1 MADLDIHVRLLPWL
15 WLELL
20 PDHLT
25 VDRVLVE
32 TQPSCE
38 FVVGFCHGDRCRLGR
53 FEEMNRRMH
62 RLSFGPGG
70 VLKVDFIEEWD
81 SAGNVELFIKRELWP

>member
-15 WLELL
+15 RLELL

-25 VDRVLVE
+25 VDGVLVE

-38 FVVGFCHGDRCRLGR
+38 FVVGCRHGDRCRLGW
-53 FEEMNRRMH
+53 FEEVTGECTGFP
-62 RLSFGPGG
+62 LVPG
-70 VLKVDFIEEWD
+70 VF
-81 SAGNVELFIKRELWP
+81 